1 MVRGWGNAMVSQSS
15 NDGARAFRSRHIG
28 PSGSDLD
35 QMLHFLNL
43 AHLDELI
50 ERTIP
55 RSIRTSLDETRLPAA
70 VSEAQVLEKLRGIAA
85 LNTPKTSMI
94 GLGYYDTEL
103 PTVIKR
109 NVLENPA
116 WYTAYTPYQPE
127 ISQGRLETLFLFQT
141 VVSDLTGLPVSN
153 ASMLDE
159 PTAAAEA
166 MTLARRLWRGDES
179 APFLID
185 KNTHPQ
191 TIAVI
196 ETRAEPLGIK
206 VDLVDLDVINQIPDG
221 FAVLISYPQSTG
233 AIRSPENAI
242 RQIRER
248 GGFAIAATD
257 LLALTLLKSPGE
269 WGFDIAVGSA
279 QRFGVPMGFGGPHA
293 GFLAVRAGMER
304 SIPGRLVGESIDA
317 HGNRAYRLA
326 LQTREQHIR
335 REKAT
340 SNICTAQALLAN
352 ISALYAMW
360 HGPDGLRAIAQ
371 RVTNFAHSLAQS
383 AKNSG
388 FAVADDEIFDT
399 VTISGVEAEKLRKQV
414 LDEGINIC
422 VRDESTISISVDEKS
437 TPDHLAALGRG
448 LGFAIERYE
457 GKFSEP
463 FRRNTVY
470 LTDPLFS
477 SKQNETAMMR
487 YLRSLADKDLA
498 LDRTMIPLGSC
509 TMKLNSATE
518 MESVTWPEFASLHP
532 FAPAEQSR
540 GTRQI
545 ISELSSWL
553 VEITGYDAVSLQ
565 PNAGS
570 QGEFAGLLAIR
581 GYHRANGE
589 SHRDI
594 CLIPSSAHGT
604 NAASAVMAGM
614 KVVVVAC
621 DNAGNVDMEDLR
633 SKVAEHENALAALMV
648 TYPSTHGV
656 FEDTITE
663 ICELIHGAGGQVYV
677 DGANLN
683 ALVGLAKPG
692 KFGADV
698 SHLNLH
704 KTFCIPHG
712 GGGPGVGPIGV
723 KAHLA
728 PFLPNHPLDES
739 AGPATG
745 VGPISGAPFGS
756 AGILTIPWAYIHLMG
771 GSGLTEATQMAI
783 LSANFLA
790 KKLDPLFPV
799 LYRGRE
805 GFIAH
810 ECIIDIRPLNKSV
823 GVSVDDIAKRLMDA
837 GFHAPTVSFP
847 VAGTMMIEPTESEDA
862 AELERF
868 IAAFIAIRNEIAEIE
883 AGEMAIDD
891 SPLRH
896 APHTAHSLLANHPK
910 SYSPLRGAYLTPEQ
924 NQRDVRTG
932 SPNKYWPPVGRIDGA
947 HGDRNLVCACP
958 RPEELAYSAGGSL
971 PVS

>member
-1 MVRGWGNAMVSQSS
+1 MVEKVNEGSRLFQ
-15 NDGARAFRSRHIG
+15 SRHIG
-28 PSGSDLD
+28 PRGNDLD
-35 QMLHFLNL
+35 AMLQFLNL
-43 AHLDELI
+43 AHLDELM

-55 RSIRTSLDETRLPAA
+55 RSIRTSLDDTKLPEPL
-70 VSEAQVLEKLRGIAA
+70 SEAEVLRKLRLIAS
-85 LNTPKTSMI
+85 NNKVVTSMI

-141 VVSDLTGLPVSN
+141 VVSDLTGLPISN

-166 MTLARRLWRGDES
+166 MTLARRLWKGDEN
-179 APFLID
+179 APFLVD
-185 KNTHPQ
+185 ENTHPQ
-191 TIAVI
+191 TLAVI
-196 ETRAEPLGIK
+196 ETRAEPLGIE
-206 VDLVDLDVINQIPDG
+206 VRTIDITQPIPEG
-221 FAVLISYPQSTG
+221 YAVLISYPTSTG
-233 AIRSPENAI
+233 ELHSPAGAIS
-242 RQIRER
+242 QIHQR
-248 GGFAIAATD
+248 GGLAIAATD
-257 LLALTLLKSPGE
+257 LLALTLFKSPGE

-293 GFLAVRAGMER
+293 GFLSVREGMER
-304 SIPGRLVGESIDA
+304 SIPGRLVGESVDA

-360 HGPDGLRAIAQ
+360 HGPDGLRAIALRIKHQ
-371 RVTNFAHSLAQS
+371 AASFAQS
-383 AKNSG
+383 AKNAG
-388 FAVADDEIFDT
+388 FEISDDERFDT
-399 VTISGVEAEKLRKQV
+399 VTIRKVEAERLRRQV
-414 LDEGINIC
+414 LGEGINIC
-422 VRDESTISISVDEKS
+422 VRDDETISISFDEKS
-437 TPDHLAALGRG
+437 TGEHLDALGRG
-448 LGFAIERYE
+448 FGFEVQRYE
-457 GKFSEP
+457 GKVSEE
-463 FRRNTVY
+463 FKRTSRY
-470 LTDPLFS
+470 LTDPIFS
-477 SKQNETAMMR
+477 SKQSETAMMR

-509 TMKLNSATE
+509 TMKLNAATE
-518 MESVTWPEFASLHP
+518 MESITWPEFASLHP
-532 FAPAEQSR
+532 FAPEDQSR

-545 ISELSSWL
+545 ISELTSWL
-553 VEITGYDAVSLQ
+553 IEVTGYDAISLQ

-581 GYHRANGE
+581 AYHRARKEG
-589 SHRDI
+589 HRDI

-604 NAASAVMAGM
+604 NAASAIMAGM
-614 KVVVVAC
+614 KVVVVGC
-621 DNAGNVDMEDLR
+621 DDSGNVDMKDLADKI
-633 SKVAEHENALAALMV
+633 SEHRTSLAALMV

-656 FEDTITE
+656 YEDTITE
-663 ICELIHGAGGQVYV
+663 ICEMVHDAGGQVYV

-683 ALVGLAKPG
+683 ALVGVAKPG

-728 PFLPNHPLDES
+728 PYLPNHPLDKS
-739 AGPATG
+739 AGPESG

-756 AGILTIPWAYIHLMG
+756 AGILTIPWSYIQLMG
-771 GSGLTEATQMAI
+771 GAGLTEATQMAI
-783 LSANFLA
+783 LSANYLA

-799 LYRGRE
+799 LYKGRE

-823 GVSVDDIAKRLMDA
+823 GVSVDDIAKRLMDG

-847 VAGTMMIEPTESEDA
+847 VAGTLMIEPTESEDLGELDRFVA
-862 AELERF
+862 AC
-868 IAAFIAIRNEIAEIE
+868 AAIRAEITAVE
-883 AGEMAIDD
+883 LGEVQMEN

-896 APHTAHSLLANHPK
+896 APHTAHFLISDWKEVYPATQ
-910 SYSPLRGAYLTPEQ
+910 GAYLTQEQ
-924 NQRDVRTG
+924 VLPALRSG
-932 SPNKYWPPVGRIDGA
+932 APGKYWPPVGRIDGA

-958 RPEELAYSAGGSL
+958 RPEELALHA
-971 PVS
+971 